1 MYIRSVASCALLVF
15 LILTCGCSE
24 SSGIQPVTGI
34 VTLDGKPCPGL
45 FVLFT
50 PLEGE
55 SRTSS
60 RGQTDSDGKFELR
73 YTSQIQGAQVGKHL
87 VQISPNPEPEP
98 GVPKVKIPPRYNRAS
113 QLNAVV
119 DEAGENDFQ
128 FDLTSGKSAN

>member
-1 MYIRSVASCALLVF
+1 MFIRTVATCALLVS
-15 LILTCGCSE
+15 LILTSGCSE
-24 SSGIQPVTGI
+24 NSGIRPVTGS

-60 RGQTDSDGKFELR
+60 RGQTDSEGKFTLR

-113 QLNAVV
+113 KLNAVV
-119 DEAGENDFQ
+119 DNAGENDFQ
-128 FDLTSGKSAN
+128 FDLTIGKPSN